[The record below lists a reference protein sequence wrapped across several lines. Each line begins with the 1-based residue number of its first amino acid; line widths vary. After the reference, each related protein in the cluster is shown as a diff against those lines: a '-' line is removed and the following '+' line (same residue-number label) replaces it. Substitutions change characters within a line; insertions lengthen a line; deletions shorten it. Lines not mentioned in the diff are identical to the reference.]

1 MRAVSW
7 GVICTAHCLVA
18 ASTHCCHTKRTCN
31 KQQVWSG
38 ADVLPVRLGDVALL
52 SAQVTKSTVTLVVH
66 KMPDSVKDNMSASWS
81 LRVLGGGATPFRQW
95 DAAQRLMLQP
105 SAETRL
111 MRCVLRK
118 RLTVIVER
126 DDGGTADPDPRAPT
140 AAAQVIRDYCRFQNM
155 NESQR
160 DAFLAAAASDA
171 APIQLVQVTEP
182 CSKAAFPTHT
192 LVSHPSL
199 CTDRHSTVHCSHC
212 PVVTPAAS
220 FWL

>member
-1 MRAVSW
+1 MN
-7 GVICTAHCLVA
+7 L
-18 ASTHCCHTKRTCN
+18 N
-31 KQQVWSG
+31 KQQVLSG
-38 ADVLPVRLGDVALL
+38 ADLLHVPSADVTLL
-52 SAQVTKSTVTLVVH
+52 SAQVKKSTVMLVVY

-126 DDGGTADPDPRAPT
+126 DDGGTADPDPKAPT
-140 AAAQVIRDYCRFQNM
+140 AAAQVITDYCRFQNM

-160 DAFLAAAASDA
+160 GAFLAAAASDA
-171 APIQLVQVTEP
+171 APIQLVQVREP
-182 CSKAAFPTHT
+182 CLKAEIATHT
-192 LVSHPSL
+192 LVSHSNL
-199 CTDRHSTVHCSHC
+199 CTDRHSTVRCSHC
-212 PVVTPAAS
+212 LAMTPAAS